1 MPSLGA
7 DMEAGTLT
15 RWLVSEGD
23 TVHRGDIIAVV
34 ETVKGAIDVEVFQD
48 GRVERLLVEPGTEVP
63 VGTPLALIHSP
74 GEPAATPKAAPK
86 AESARPSARAPGR
99 GATAGDARGA
109 TRRRVSPAAR
119 RRARELGVDLKAL
132 EGAAAVTVTDVER
145 AAGGGPA
152 RAASPAPG
160 GMRAAIAAAM
170 SRSKREIPHYYL
182 ETSVDM
188 GGALERLS
196 TYNGA
201 RPVPDRLL
209 PAVLL
214 LRAAARAAAR
224 YPEMNGWYR
233 DGAHVPSTAV
243 HAGMATALR
252 GGGLVAPA
260 LHDADSRPLPE
271 LMRGLADLVSRARTG
286 RLRSSEMADP
296 TITVTSLGEQGV
308 ESVLAVIFPPQVAI
322 VGFGSIVQRPW
333 VVAGKVAPRPLV
345 RVSLAA
351 DHRVSDGHRGALF
364 LAEIGRLLENPEE
377 P

>member
-15 RWLVSEGD
+15 RWLVGEGD

-34 ETVKGAIDVEVFQD
+34 ETVKGAIDVEVFED
-48 GRVERLLVEPGTEVP
+48 GRVEKLLVEPGTEVP
-63 VGTPLALIHSP
+63 VGTPLARIRSE
-74 GEPAATPKAAPK
+74 GEPAAAPAVQETQAARPRAAAP
-86 AESARPSARAPGR
+86 G
-99 GATAGDARGA
+99 GAAVA

-119 RRARELGVDLKAL
+119 RRARELGVDAEAL
-132 EGAAAVTVTDVER
+132 EGEGPVTVADVER
-145 AAGGGPA
+145 AAGSGPA
-152 RAASPAPG
+152 RAVPPG

-182 ETSVDM
+182 QTSVDM
-188 GGALERLS
+188 GAALERLAAW
-196 TYNGA
+196 NA
-201 RPVPDRLL
+201 ERPVPERLL

-233 DGAHVPSTAV
+233 DGAHAPSAAV

-260 LHDADSRPLPE
+260 LHDADGRPLPE
-271 LMRGLADLVSRARTG
+271 LMRALADLVSRARTG

-308 ESVLAVIFPPQVAI
+308 ESVLPVIFPPQVAI
-322 VGFGSIVQRPW
+322 VGFGSIVERPW
-333 VVAGKVAPRPLV
+333 VVAGKVVPRPVV

-351 DHRVSDGHRGALF
+351 DHRVSDGHRGARF
-364 LAEIGRLLENPEE
+364 LAGIGRLLENPEE

>member
-1 MPSLGA
+1 MSEFRMPSLGA

-23 TVHRGDIIAVV
+23 TVHRGDIVAVV
-34 ETVKGAIDVEVFQD
+34 ETVKGAIDVEVFED
-48 GRVERLLVEPGTEVP
+48 GRIERLLVEPGTEVP
-63 VGTPLALIHSP
+63 VGTPLALIRSA
-74 GEPAATPKAAPK
+74 GEPAAAAKAKAQKPRGPAPSG
-86 AESARPSARAPGR
+86 SAATG
-99 GATAGDARGA
+99 GASVA
-109 TRRRVSPAAR
+109 TRPRVSPAAR
-119 RRARELGVDLKAL
+119 RRARELGVDVATL
-132 EGAAAVTVTDVER
+132 ETPGPVTVAEVER
-145 AAGGGPA
+145 AAGAGPA
-152 RAASPAPG
+152 AVPAAGS
-160 GMRAAIAAAM
+160 MRAAIAAAM

-182 ETSVDM
+182 QSSVDM
-188 GGALERLS
+188 GAALERLS
-196 TYNGA
+196 AYNA
-201 RPVPDRLL
+201 TRPLPERLL

-214 LRAAARAAAR
+214 LRAAARSAAR
-224 YPEMNGWYR
+224 YPEINGWYR
-233 DGAHVPSTAV
+233 DGAHIPSPAV

-260 LHDADSRPLPE
+260 LHDTDTRPLPE
-271 LMRGLADLVSRARTG
+271 LMRALADLVSRARTG

-308 ESVLAVIFPPQVAI
+308 ESVLPVIFPPQVAI
-322 VGFGSIVQRPW
+322 VGFGTIVRRPW
-333 VVAGKVAPRPLV
+333 VVDGKVTPRPVV